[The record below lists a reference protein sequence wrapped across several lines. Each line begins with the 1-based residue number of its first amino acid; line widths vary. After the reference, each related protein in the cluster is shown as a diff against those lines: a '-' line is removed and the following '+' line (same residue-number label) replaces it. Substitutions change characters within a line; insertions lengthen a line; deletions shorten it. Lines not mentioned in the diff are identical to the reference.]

1 MNKLLLT
8 LVIITGARSLYGM
21 DYGSHNQVYNT
32 VKQSKNRVLVPMVI
46 KSASIE
52 LLQTYQQLSHHL
64 CPDMARYIFSMLV
77 KPSPITVPQTYHQL
91 SQILNPDIARSIF
104 SFHLGN
110 VNIAWFSRKIN
121 QDYVCPD
128 KLMGWIHALIE
139 SCGYSLSVELFKKHF
154 DTAKSSFFNPYEQ
167 RSICSIKNCAAET
180 VLHES
185 IYYQRIK
192 VARFSLDVAGDDAW
206 KLLSMQN
213 NRGNT
218 ALHYAACKE
227 STEGTQLLLDAAG
240 NDAWR
245 LLKMQNFDE
254 GHTALHSAVRRDRI
268 GATRILLHAAG
279 NKVQDFMAIKAN
291 DGKTA
296 FDIAKPYAQEIMKQY
311 M

>member
-8 LVIITGARSLYGM
+8 LVIITGARSLHGM
-21 DYGSHNQVYNT
+21 DYGSHNQVCDT
-32 VKQSKNRVLVPMVI
+32 IKQSKNRVLVPMVI

-91 SQILNPDIARSIF
+91 SQILNPHIARSIF

-110 VNIAWFSRKIN
+110 AGLANFSYNINKK
-121 QDYVCPD
+121 YVCPD
-128 KLMGWIHALIE
+128 KLIGWIYDLIE
-139 SCGYSLSVELFKKHF
+139 SCGYSLSVELFKKYF
-154 DTAKSSFFNPYEQ
+154 DHEKK
-167 RSICSIKNCAAET
+167 SICSIKTCAAET

-185 IYYQRIK
+185 IFYQCIE
-192 VARFSLDVAGDDAW
+192 VARFFLNVVSDDAW
-206 KLLSMQN
+206 KLLSRQN
-213 NRGNT
+213 DRGNT
-218 ALHYAACKE
+218 ALHYAAFQD
-227 STEGTQLLLDAAG
+227 STEGIKLLLDAAG

-245 LLKMQNFDE
+245 LLNMQNFDE
-254 GHTALHSAVRRDRI
+254 GHTALHSAVHYGRI
-268 GATRILLHAAG
+268 ETVKLLLDAAG
-279 NKVQDFMAIKAN
+279 NKVQDFMAIESQ

-296 FDIAKPYAQEIMKQY
+296 FDIAKPHVQEIMQQY